1 MMKTQKL
8 VKLSLLVAISLV
20 IFVIE
25 TRIPNLIP
33 IPGVKLGLANI
44 VTVWSVYNCKA
55 HETAMLLLTRIVLGA
70 IFCGTALSF
79 IYSFCGAAACFI
91 VCIAI
96 KRLIP
101 RDKMWLMSVVGAIFH
116 NLGQIT
122 AATIVMRTT
131 AVLVYLPILMV
142 SGIIA
147 GLFCG
152 LGALF
157 VDKRLHKLR

>member
-1 MMKTQKL
+1 MMKTQNL
-8 VKLSLLVAISLV
+8 VKLSLLTAISLA

-44 VTVWSVYNCKA
+44 ITVWSVYNCKA
-55 HETAMLLLTRIVLGA
+55 HETAMMLLARIILGA

-79 IYSFCGAAACFI
+79 IYSFCGAAACFAI
-91 VCIAI
+91 CIAI

-101 RDKMWLMSVVGAIFH
+101 RDKMWLMSIIGAIFH
-116 NLGQIT
+116 NIGQIT
-122 AATIVMRTT
+122 AATIIMRTT
-131 AVLVYLPILMV
+131 AVLVYIPILMI

-147 GLFCG
+147 GFFCG
-152 LGALF
+152 LGALA
-157 VDKRLHKLR
+157 VDKRLQKLR

>member
-1 MMKTQKL
+1 MMKTHNL
-8 VKLSLLVAISLV
+8 VKLSLLTAISLI

-44 VTVWSVYNCKA
+44 ITVWAIYNCKA
-55 HETAMLLLTRIVLGA
+55 HETAMMLLTRIILGA

-79 IYSFCGAAACFI
+79 IYSFCGALACFV
-91 VCIAI
+91 VCIAM
-96 KRLIP
+96 KRFIP
-101 RDKMWLMSVVGAIFH
+101 RDKMWLMSVIGAIFH
-116 NLGQIT
+116 NIGQIT
-122 AATIVMRTT
+122 AATIVMRTA
-131 AVLVYLPILMV
+131 AVLVYLPILMI

-157 VDKRLHKLR
+157 VDKRLHKLH